1 MRLVYIFLFLCL
13 PVVAHSV
20 SADLKNLPV
29 QVGGRVQPF
38 DTFAMDSL
46 HFISGRNFRKK
57 VPFFKEKQ
65 ATEMVLIWSLFPHI
79 WDDQE
84 FIYIR
89 EASLKKALELDVK
102 KLYFSPLKIL
112 QNKIFVQERV
122 ELHSRVQNDE
132 ELDSY
137 FKALQKLE
145 NQLALYQALQA
156 GIVPGWVPP
165 PPNSKEQLWLSL
177 DQLKKQAQ
185 QSTDKLYTILQK
197 MFSYYMIGLA
207 KAELKKAVAVNEDA
221 LNEAANNKEKV
232 NKAEFN
238 EAENNKEKNNKS
250 ALNKEKVNETAIN
263 KEDQQIAKLKLSSK
277 EKLQNLILQFQ
288 QKMQAKNP
296 AYKKYLS
303 KASLEVHYNKLD
315 SFHWAWV
322 LYFLGLMLVGVYA
335 FFKRKLLLVGFLSIT
350 SIAFLLHGYGM
361 LLRSLIM
368 ERPPVTNMYETV
380 IWVPWVAVIMGFIL
394 WRLQKNIF
402 IFICSCVVALFC
414 LLLADSAPSLLDGRL
429 EPLEAVLRSNFWLMT
444 HVLIITM
451 SYSAFFLAFVVGDV
465 LLFFFIKGETKHKEI
480 IQKYV
485 RSIDRCLQVGVVLLA
500 LGTVLGGIWAD
511 YSWGRFWGWDPKE
524 TWALI
529 SLLGY
534 LVLLHGRLIGWVKD
548 FGMAVGSV
556 LMFFLIVMAWYGV
569 NYVLGQGLHSYGF
582 GTGGVEY
589 VAGFT
594 LLHLV
599 YVLTACLLR

>member
-1 MRLVYIFLFLCL
+1 MRLVYICLFLCL
-13 PVVAHSV
+13 PVWVHSAV

-29 QVGGRVQPF
+29 QAGGRVQPF
-38 DTFAMDSL
+38 DTFSTDSL
-46 HFISGRNFRKK
+46 HFISGKNFQKK
-57 VPFFKEKQ
+57 IPFLKEKQ
-65 ATEMVLIWSLFPHI
+65 AAEVVLIWILFPHI
-79 WDDQE
+79 WADQE

-89 EASLKKALELDVK
+89 EASLKKALELDIK

-122 ELHSRVQNDE
+122 ELHSRIQNDE
-132 ELDSY
+132 ELDTY

-145 NQLALYQALQA
+145 NQLALYQALQT
-156 GIVPGWVPP
+156 GTVPGWVPP
-165 PPNSKEQLWLSL
+165 PLSNKEQLWLNL
-177 DQLKKQAQ
+177 NQLKKQEQ
-185 QSTDKLYTILQK
+185 QSEDKIYTMFQK

-207 KAELKKAVAVNEDA
+207 KAEIN
-221 LNEAANNKEKV
+221 
-232 NKAEFN
+232 AE
-238 EAENNKEKNNKS
+238 EQE
-250 ALNKEKVNETAIN
+250 V
-263 KEDQQIAKLKLSSK
+263 AKLELPSK
-277 EKLQNLILQFQ
+277 EKLQDLTLQFQ
-288 QKMQAKNP
+288 QKMQERNP

-315 SFHWAWV
+315 SFHWSWI
-322 LYFLGLMLVGVYA
+322 LYFLGLMFVGVHA
-335 FFKRKLLLVGFLSIT
+335 FFKRKFLLVGFLSIT

-465 LLFFFIKGETKHKEI
+465 LLFFFMKGESKYKEI

-485 RSIDRCLQVGVVLLA
+485 RAIDRCLQVGVVLLA

-534 LVLLHGRLIGWVKD
+534 LALLHGRLIGWVKD

-599 YVLTACLLR
+599 YVLITYLLRKP